1 MNESEKIAPIEETKE
16 PVNYVMNIIKP
27 DGTLTEDFVQFTK
40 VKHLGSGRNGRIYLA
55 ETTYAPEDAALPG
68 RVAVKVARERDTA
81 DRADLDRDVFG
92 RDAVNTLIKIRGAIK
107 RPRPGMMAFPVVYA
121 VEDETNKPYSYAMD
135 LVDPEAYG
143 GIYTADGNINSLV
156 TMFTVYAD
164 AVDIMIDADI
174 AQNDRK
180 VTDIVWFE
188 SGKKLRILDWDV
200 QASVSGRG
208 GEAKVIK
215 GELFQLG
222 EIARRFLWAVRGPQ
236 GHFLTE
242 EQIEDM
248 DVLRKSLPQPVFD
261 LIRLVMQKKLPEK
274 RESLDGIKLKTL
286 MLREKIKESAMDL
299 ITYQLADLQNRRE
312 VIESYLHDQ
321 YVSDKLPRSLI
332 EAASRSKEKANREAI
347 WEAART
353 EMAIHLKAREYLQ
366 SIKMWTPTE
375 FDGELARILDKQS
388 GHALTQQQV
397 LSAIREKAGLNS
409 IEGIPQITS
418 FDPNSIDNEVLLHLY
433 RIAGERK

>member
-1 MNESEKIAPIEETKE
+1 MSESERTDPIERTKE
-16 PVNYVMNIIKP
+16 PVNYVMNIIGP
-27 DGTLTEDFVQFTK
+27 DGTPTRDLVQFTE
-40 VKHLGSGRNGRIYLA
+40 VKLLGSGRNGRIYLA
-55 ETTYAPEDAALPG
+55 ETTYTPEGIALPKT
-68 RVAVKVARERDTA
+68 VAVKVARERVST

-92 RDAVNTLIKIRGAIK
+92 RDAVNTLIKIRVAIK

-121 VEDETNKPYSYAMD
+121 VEDEANKPYSYAME

-143 GIYTADGNINSLV
+143 GIYTAHGNINSLV

-164 AVDIMIDADI
+164 AVDIMMDADI

-180 VTDIVWFE
+180 VGDIVWFE
-188 SGKKLRILDWDV
+188 CGQKLRILDWDV
-200 QASVSGRG
+200 QASVSGIG

-215 GELFQLG
+215 GEMFRLG
-222 EIARRFLWAVRGPQ
+222 EVVRRFLCTVRGPQ
-236 GHFLTE
+236 GRFLTE
-242 EQIEDM
+242 EQINDM
-248 DVLRKSLPQPVFD
+248 VVLRKSLPQPVFD
-261 LIRLVMQKKLPEK
+261 LIRLVMQKRLPEK
-274 RESLDGIKLKTL
+274 RESLDEIKLRTL
-286 MLREKIKESAMDL
+286 MLREKIKESSMDL

-312 VIESYLHDQ
+312 AIESYLHDQ

-332 EAASRSKEKANREAI
+332 EAAGRSKEKANREAI

-366 SIKMWTPTE
+366 SIQMWTPCV

-397 LSAIREKAGLNS
+397 LSAIREKAGMGS
-409 IEGIPQITS
+409 VEGIPQITS

-433 RIAGERK
+433 RIAGGRK

>member
-1 MNESEKIAPIEETKE
+1 MSESEKTAPIEGTKE
-16 PVNYVMNIIKP
+16 PVNYVMNIIGP
-27 DGTLTEDFVQFTK
+27 DGTLTKDSVQFSI
-40 VKHLGSGRNGRIYLA
+40 VKFLGGGRNGSIYLA
-55 ETTYAPEDAALPG
+55 ETTYAPEGVALPE
-68 RVAVKVARERDTA
+68 RVAVKVSKERGA
-81 DRADLDRDVFG
+81 LDRADLDRDPFA
-92 RDAVNTLIKIRGAIK
+92 RDAVNTLIKIRRAIK
-107 RPRPGMMAFPVVYA
+107 RPRPGTMAFPVVYA

-143 GIYTADGNINSLV
+143 GIYTAHGNINSLV

-164 AVDIMIDADI
+164 AVDIMIDANI
-174 AQNDRK
+174 AQSDRK
-180 VTDIVWFE
+180 VGDIVWFE
-188 SGKKLRILDWDV
+188 SGQKLRILDWDV
-200 QASVSGRG
+200 QTSVSGRG
-208 GEAKVIK
+208 GEARVIK
-215 GELFQLG
+215 DEIFRLG
-222 EIARRFLWAVRGPQ
+222 EIARKFLDMVRGPQ

-242 EQIEDM
+242 AQINDM
-248 DVLRKSLPQPVFD
+248 AVLRKSLPQSVFD
-261 LIRLVMQKKLPEK
+261 LIRLVMQKKLPEN
-274 RESLDGIKLKTL
+274 REFLDKIKLEAL
-286 MLREKIKESAMDL
+286 MLRERIKESAKDL
-299 ITYQLADLQNRRE
+299 ITYQLTDLQSRRE

-332 EAASRSKEKANREAI
+332 EAAGRSKEKANREAI

-397 LSAIREKAGLNS
+397 LSAIREKTGLNS
-409 IEGIPQITS
+409 IEEIPQITS